1 MLMQKIRNWAT
12 GWIAGAIMGLII
24 ITFAVW
30 GINFADGGSE
40 PVVASVNGEDIKLRQ
55 FQQAYSNFR
64 EQMQK
69 YTGKSLAPAEEEI
82 LKKQTLDKL
91 IQDEVINQAAVDS
104 GLQISNATI
113 RKTVR
118 DIDVFRGENGF
129 DRAIYERSVMQLG
142 MTSTAF
148 EHQLRLE
155 LMANQLQG
163 AVTNSAFVSEKEAV
177 WLTRISKQTRDLSYV
192 ILPADDVKDSI
203 EISDD
208 AIEEYYS
215 KTSQGLTEPDQV
227 KVAYLELS
235 VEKLA
240 EGIQVVEEDVRIYYD
255 NNKDKYDVKE
265 QRKVNVIDI
274 KLSPEADDAE
284 VEVAR
289 NKAEKLRELIVS
301 GISFTEIAEKH
312 DDGSKPEILVSEH
325 GFLARG
331 VMPEEVDEIVFN
343 LDQDELS
350 VVERTDR
357 GLHIFRVEDIKGGT
371 RNTFENS
378 REVIEKDYKRSE
390 AEYKYFDLADKLVTL
405 AYEHSDS
412 LEVASEEIGIEIQE
426 SDFFSRDSANELF
439 ADAKILAASFNQEA
453 IKSGQNSD
461 AIELDNNHLVV
472 LQVLEYLPAEK
483 KSLDA
488 VKEQITQILKSEQA
502 SKIQQENG
510 QEILQQLKQG
520 SDLSQVAETLGF
532 EWKQADAVNRDDVSV
547 NRKVLR
553 TAFKLGKPAENSFTF
568 AGTEIGREDY
578 AVVAVS
584 KIGYPHSLLD
594 EDIDKTKAML
604 LQSKANDEWSSV
616 VDALMDRASTSIN
629 SSNL

>member
-40 PVVASVNGEDIKLRQ
+40 PVVASVNGENIKLRQ
-55 FQQAYSNFR
+55 FQQAYGNFR

-118 DIDVFRGENGF
+118 DIDVFSGENGF

-177 WLTRISKQTRDLSYV
+177 WLTRISKQTRDVSYV
-192 ILPADDVKDSI
+192 ILPADEVKDSI

-208 AIEEYYS
+208 AIEGYYN

-227 KVAYLELS
+227 KIAYLELS

-240 EGIQVVEEDVRIYYD
+240 EGIQVVEEDVRTYYD
-255 NNKDKYDVKE
+255 NNKDKYDIKE
-265 QRKVNVIDI
+265 ERKINVIDI

-284 VEVAR
+284 VELAN
-289 NKAEKLRELIVS
+289 NKAEKLRELLAS
-301 GISFTEIAEKH
+301 GISFTEVAEKH
-312 DDGSKPEILVSEH
+312 DDGSKPEILISEH

-331 VMPEEVDEIVFN
+331 VLPEEVDEIVFA
-343 LDQDELS
+343 LDQGELS

-357 GLHIFRVEDIKGGT
+357 GLHIFRVDDIKGGAK
-371 RNTFENS
+371 NTFENS
-378 REVIEKDYKRSE
+378 REVIEKDYKTSE

-412 LEVASEEIGIEIQE
+412 LEVASEEIGIKIQE

-439 ADAKILAASFNQEA
+439 ADPKILAASFNQEA

-461 AIELDNNHLVV
+461 AIELENNHLVV

-483 KSLDA
+483 KSLDT
-488 VKEQITQILKSEQA
+488 VMEQITQILKTEQA
-502 SKIQQENG
+502 SKIQQEKG
-510 QEILQQLKQG
+510 REILQQLKQG

-532 EWKQADAVNRDDVSV
+532 EWKQADAVTRDDVSV
-547 NRKVLR
+547 NRKILR
-553 TAFKLGKPAENSFTF
+553 TAFKLGQPAEDSFTF

-616 VDALMDRASTSIN
+616 VDALMDKASTSIN

>member
-12 GWIAGAIMGLII
+12 GWIAGAIMGLVI

-30 GINFADGGSE
+30 GINFADQGAE
-40 PVVASVNGEDIKLRQ
+40 PVVASVNGENIKLRQ

-69 YTGKSLAPAEEEI
+69 YTGKSLAPGEEEL
-82 LKKQTLDKL
+82 LKRQTLDKL
-91 IQDEVINQAAVDS
+91 IQDEVINQAAADN
-104 GLQISNATI
+104 GLQISDATI

-118 DIDVFRGENGF
+118 DIDVFSGENGF
-129 DRAIYERSVMQLG
+129 DRFNYERGVMQLG
-142 MTSTAF
+142 MTPTMF

-192 ILPADDVKDSI
+192 ILPADELKDSI
-203 EISDD
+203 EIDD
-208 AIEEYYS
+208 GAIEEYYG
-215 KTSQGLTEPDQV
+215 KTSEGLTEPEQV
-227 KVAYLELS
+227 KIAYLELS

-240 EGIQVVEEDVRIYYD
+240 EGIVAGEEDFRTYYD

-274 KLSPEADDAE
+274 KLSPEAEDEE
-284 VEVAR
+284 VELA
-289 NKAEKLRELIVS
+289 NSKAEKMRALIAS
-301 GISFTEIAEKH
+301 GISFTEVAEKH
-312 DDGSKPEILVSEH
+312 DDGLKPDMLVSEH

-331 VMPEEVDEIVFN
+331 VLPKEF
-343 LDQDELS
+343 DELVFTMEQGELS
-350 VVERTDR
+350 KVERTDR

-371 RNTFENS
+371 KNTFENS
-378 REVIEKDYKRSE
+378 RELVEKDYKKSE
-390 AEYKYFDLADKLVTL
+390 AEYKYFDLADKLVNL

-412 LEVASEEIGIEIQE
+412 LEVASEEIGVEIQE
-426 SDFFSRDSANELF
+426 SDFFSRDNASESLAEP
-439 ADAKILAASFNQEA
+439 KVLAASFNQEA

-461 AIELDNNHLVV
+461 AIELNNNHIVV

-483 KSLDA
+483 KSLET

-502 SKIQQENG
+502 SKLQQEKG
-510 QEILQQLKQG
+510 QKILEQLKQG
-520 SDLSQVAETLGF
+520 SDLSQVAEALGF
-532 EWKQADAVNRDDVSV
+532 EWIQANAVNRDAVSV
-547 NRKVLR
+547 NRRILR
-553 TAFKLGKPAENSFTF
+553 TAFKLGKPADNGFTF

-578 AVVAVS
+578 AVVTVS
-584 KIGYPHSLLD
+584 KIGYPVTLLD
-594 EDIDKTKAML
+594 KDIDETKAML
-604 LQSKANDEWSSV
+604 LQSKASDEWSSV
-616 VDALMDRASTSIN
+616 VDALMDKASTSIN

>member
-12 GWIAGAIMGLII
+12 GWIAFAIMGLII

-82 LKKQTLDKL
+82 LKKQTLAKL
-91 IQDEVINQAAVDS
+91 IQDEVINQAAVAS

-118 DIDVFRGENGF
+118 DIDVFSGENGF

-177 WLTRISKQTRDLSYV
+177 WLTRISRQTRDLSYV

-215 KTSQGLTEPDQV
+215 KTSRGLSEPDQV

-240 EGIQVVEEDVRIYYD
+240 EGVQVVEEDVRTYYD

-265 QRKVNVIDI
+265 ERQVNVIDI

-284 VEVAR
+284 VELAR
-289 NKAEKLRELIVS
+289 NKAEKLRDLIAS

-331 VMPEEVDEIVFN
+331 VLPREVDEIVFA
-343 LDQDELS
+343 LDQGQLS

-357 GLHIFRVEDIKGGT
+357 GLHIFRVDGIKGGAK
-371 RNTFENS
+371 NTFENS

-405 AYEHSDS
+405 AYEHADT
-412 LEVASEEIGIEIQE
+412 LEVAAEEIGIEIQE
-426 SDFFSRDSANELF
+426 TEYFSRDSANELF
-439 ADAKILAASFNQEA
+439 AEPKILAASFSQEA
-453 IKSGQNSD
+453 IKSGENSE

-472 LQVLEYLPAEK
+472 LQVLEYLPARK

-502 SKIQQENG
+502 SKIQQEKG

-532 EWKQADAVNRDDVSV
+532 EWKLAEAVNRDDVSV
-547 NRKVLR
+547 NRKILR

-568 AGTEIGREDY
+568 AGTKIGREDH

-604 LQSKANDEWSSV
+604 LQSKANDDWSSV
-616 VDALMDRASTSIN
+616 VDALMDKASTSIN
-629 SSNL
+629 SSIL

>member
-118 DIDVFRGENGF
+118 DIDVFSGENGF
-129 DRAIYERSVMQLG
+129 SRANYERGVMQLG
-142 MTSTAF
+142 MTPTMF

-208 AIEEYYS
+208 AIGEYYS

-265 QRKVNVIDI
+265 ERKVNVIDI

-289 NKAEKLRELIVS
+289 NKAEKLRELIVT

-331 VMPEEVDEIVFN
+331 VLPEEVDEIVFN

-426 SDFFSRDSANELF
+426 SGFFSRDSANELF
-439 ADAKILAASFNQEA
+439 ADPKILAASFNQEA

-532 EWKQADAVNRDDVSV
+532 EWKQADSVNRDDVSV

>member
-118 DIDVFRGENGF
+118 DIDVFSGENGF

-142 MTSTAF
+142 MTSTGF

-192 ILPADDVKDSI
+192 ILPADDVKGSI

-208 AIEEYYS
+208 AIEKYYS

-255 NNKDKYDVKE
+255 NNKDKYDIKE
-265 QRKVNVIDI
+265 QRKINVIDI

-502 SKIQQENG
+502 SKIQQEKG
-510 QEILQQLKQG
+510 REILQQLKQG

-553 TAFKLGKPAENSFTF
+553 TAFKLGKPEENSFTY

-629 SSNL
+629 SNNL

>member
-55 FQQAYSNFR
+55 FQQAYGNFR

-82 LKKQTLDKL
+82 LKRQTLDKL

-118 DIDVFRGENGF
+118 DIDVFSGENGF

-192 ILPADDVKDSI
+192 ILPADDVKESI

-215 KTSQGLTEPDQV
+215 KTTRGLTEPDQV

-301 GISFTEIAEKH
+301 GISFTDIAEKH

-331 VMPEEVDEIVFN
+331 VLPGEVDEIVFA
-343 LDQDELS
+343 LDQGELS

-357 GLHIFRVEDIKGGT
+357 GLHIFRVEDIKGGAK
-371 RNTFENS
+371 NTFENS

-405 AYEHSDS
+405 AYEHADS

-439 ADAKILAASFNQEA
+439 ADPKILAASFNQEA
-453 IKSGQNSD
+453 IKSGQNSE

-472 LQVLEYLPAEK
+472 IQVLEYLPAEK
-483 KSLDA
+483 KSLDT

-502 SKIQQENG
+502 GKIQQKKG

-547 NRKVLR
+547 NRNILR
-553 TAFKLGKPAENSFTF
+553 TAFKLGNPAENSFTF

-578 AVVAVS
+578 AVVTVS

-616 VDALMDRASTSIN
+616 VDTLMDKASTSIN

>member
-1 MLMQKIRNWAT
+1 M
-12 GWIAGAIMGLII
+12 

-30 GINFADGGSE
+30 GVNFAGGGSE
-40 PVVASVNGEDIKLRQ
+40 PVVASVNGENINLRQ

-118 DIDVFRGENGF
+118 DIDVFSGENGF

-142 MTSTAF
+142 MTSATF

-155 LMANQLQG
+155 LMANQLQC
-163 AVTNSAFVSEKEAV
+163 AVINSAFVSEKEAV

-192 ILPADDVKDSI
+192 ILPADEIKDSI
-203 EISDD
+203 DISDD
-208 AIEEYYS
+208 AIGEYYS

-240 EGIQVVEEDVRIYYD
+240 EGIQVVEEDLLTYYD

-289 NKAEKLRELIVS
+289 NKAEKLRELVAS
-301 GISFTEIAEKH
+301 GISFTEVAEKH
-312 DDGSKPEILVSEH
+312 DDGLKPEILVSEH

-331 VMPEEVDEIVFN
+331 VLPEEVDEIVFA
-343 LDQDELS
+343 LDQGELS

-357 GLHIFRVEDIKGGT
+357 GLHIFRVEGIKGGA

-378 REVIEKDYKRSE
+378 REVIEKDYKTSE

-405 AYEHSDS
+405 AYEHADS

-426 SDFFSRDSANELF
+426 SDFFSRNSATG
-439 ADAKILAASFNQEA
+439 ILAGPKVLTASFNQEA

-461 AIELDNNHLVV
+461 AIELNNNHLVV
-472 LQVLEYLPAEK
+472 LQVLEYLPAKK
-483 KSLDA
+483 KSLDV

-502 SKIQQENG
+502 GKIQQEKG
-510 QEILQQLKQG
+510 QEILQQLEQG
-520 SDLSQVAETLGF
+520 SDLSQVAVTLGF
-532 EWKQADAVNRDDVSV
+532 EWKQADAVTRDDVSV
-547 NRKVLR
+547 NRKILR

-568 AGTEIGREDY
+568 AGTEIGKEDY

-584 KIGYPHSLLD
+584 EIGYPHSLLD

-616 VDALMDRASTSIN
+616 VDALMDKASTSIN